1 MRIKILSGAIELTAK
16 LHDTPTTR
24 ALAEVLPYTAR
35 ANTWGDEV
43 YFAVPV
49 SAALEPNAEQVVEP
63 GTVGFWVEGQALA
76 LPFGPT
82 PISERGECRLAARV
96 NILGKIDGDPKLL
109 GRIRSGDAVRV
120 EPA

>member
-16 LHDTPTTR
+16 LRDTPTTR
-24 ALAEVLPYTAR
+24 ALAEVLPCTAR

-63 GTVGFWVEGQALA
+63 GTVGFWVDGQSLA

-96 NILGKIDGDPKLL
+96 NIFGKIDGDPKLL
-109 GRIRSGDAVRV
+109 GRVRDGDAVRV
-120 EPA
+120 ETA

>member
-1 MRIKILSGAIELTAK
+1 MKIKISVKGIELTAE
-16 LHDTPTTR
+16 LRDTPTTR
-24 ALAEVLPYTAR
+24 ALAQVLPCTSQ

-49 SAALEPNAEQVVEP
+49 SVPKEPDAEQVVEP
-63 GTVGFWVEGQALA
+63 GTVGFWVEGQSLA

-82 PISERGECRLAARV
+82 PISKKDECRLAARV
-96 NILGKIDGDPKLL
+96 NILGKLDGDPKRLKAV
-109 GRIRSGDAVRV
+109 RAGDAIRV

>member
-1 MRIKILSGAIELTAK
+1 MRIKISSGAIELTAE
-16 LHDTPTTR
+16 LRDTPTSR
-24 ALAEVLPYTAR
+24 ALAEALPCSAR

-49 SAALEPNAEQVVEP
+49 SAELEPDAEQVVEP
-63 GTVGFWVEGQALA
+63 GTVGFWIEGQALA

-109 GRIRSGDAVRV
+109 RQVRDGDAVSV
-120 EPA
+120 KTA